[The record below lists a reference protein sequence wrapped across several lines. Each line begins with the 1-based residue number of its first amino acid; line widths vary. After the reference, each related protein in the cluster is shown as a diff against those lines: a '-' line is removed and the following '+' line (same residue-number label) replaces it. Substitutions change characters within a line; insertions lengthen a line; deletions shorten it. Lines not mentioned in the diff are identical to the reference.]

1 MITQT
6 IKVDGKEIQVIVLPL
21 QSKNLI
27 ILRGANGYVMCGY
40 LDMSVADK
48 FNDVAIKVTGV
59 SGIDDVLNAK
69 VNSCSSAAAKLGIAA
84 GQPIK
89 EVLKI
94 IA

>member
-1 MITQT
+1 MTVKSIQ
-6 IKVDGKEIQVIVLPL
+6 IDGKTIETVVMPL

-27 ILRGANGYVMCGY
+27 VLRGSKGYVMCGY

-59 SGIDDVLNAK
+59 SGMDDAINAN
-69 VNSCSSAAAKLGIAA
+69 VHSCSSAAAKLGINA

-89 EVLKI
+89 DVLKI

>member
-1 MITQT
+1 MTAQT
-6 IKVDGKEIQVIVLPL
+6 IKVEGKEIQAVVLPL

-27 ILRGANGYVMCGY
+27 VLRGSKGYVMCGY

-59 SGIDDVLNAK
+59 SGIDDAINAN
-69 VNSCSSAAAKLGIAA
+69 VHSCSSAAAKLGINA

-89 EVLKI
+89 DILKI

>member
-1 MITQT
+1 
-6 IKVDGKEIQVIVLPL
+6 
-21 QSKNLI
+21 
-27 ILRGANGYVMCGY
+27 MCGY

-59 SGIDDVLNAK
+59 SGIDDALNGN
-69 VNSCSSAAAKLGIAA
+69 VHSCSSAAAKLGISA

-89 EVLKI
+89 EALKI